1 MILLTRAQIEASWLD
16 IEAALDATNEIDRW
30 CSGPDWVLPVNAGFA
45 PNAQTILL
53 RSEASPA
60 GYALLARYRL
70 EDGRVMLAGL
80 EPLWGFASPL
90 IGADIATLSCELCG
104 YLAGLP
110 DWDVLVLP
118 GMPTPSGPDS
128 FAADV
133 VRGLAP
139 LGNVKAGDG
148 IARQVAD
155 LSAGFDTWLSR
166 RSSRFRKNLRQ
177 AGRKASDAGL
187 EIVDGGN
194 DPLVFDR
201 ILAIEKSSWKGLDG
215 NGITTA
221 EMSTTYR
228 AMIDRLAAN
237 GRLRVRIAT
246 LGDRE
251 VGYILGG
258 VRAGRYRGLQISYV
272 AEVASLSVGHLLQAG
287 QLALL
292 CDAGVLTYDLG
303 MDLDYKRRWA
313 DRAEPSLTLVIERR

>member
-1 MILLTRAQIEASWLD
+1 MILLTRSEIEACWFD
-16 IEAALDATNEIDRW
+16 VEAALDETAEVDRW

-45 PNAQTILL
+45 SKAETILL
-53 RSEASPA
+53 RSEVEPG
-60 GYALLARYRL
+60 GYALLARYQL
-70 EDGRVMLAGL
+70 EDGRVMVAGL

-90 IGADIATLSCELCG
+90 IGADIAALSAELCG

-139 LGNVKAGDG
+139 LGDVKAGDG

-155 LSAGFDTWLSR
+155 LSAGFDAWLSR
-166 RSSRFRKNLRQ
+166 RSSRFRRNLRQ
-177 AGRKASDAGL
+177 AGRKAGEAEL

-201 ILAIEKSSWKGLDG
+201 ILAIEDSSWKGLADD
-215 NGITTA
+215 GITTV

-228 AMIDRLAAN
+228 AMIDRLMAN

-246 LGDRE
+246 LAGRD

-258 VRAGRYRGLQISYV
+258 VRAGRYRGLQISYAADV
-272 AEVASLSVGHLLQAG
+272 GSLSVGHLLQAE

-292 CDAGVLTYDLG
+292 CDAGVLAYDLG
-303 MDLDYKRRWA
+303 MDLGYKRRWA